1 MLKRRLC
8 DGKTVAAT
16 FYNELKFSFGLVLLT
31 PYKQIM
37 LPCYLLQALYHP
49 LFFLF
54 SINFSSPCQHNN
66 ETERKIRWKKKMLLF
81 KRRVLTQSSTL
92 AFWQIVS
99 SRAKTNEKKHYLI
112 LLKNTKNPGSP
123 FSSIL
128 FLTLVLLHQ
137 HRTGIWLIRCLGMT
151 HSALRCFNR
160 GVANLLIS

>member
-31 PYKQIM
+31 PNKQIM

-66 ETERKIRWKKKMLLF
+66 ETEKNSMKKKMLLF

-112 LLKNTKNPGSP
+112 LLKNTKNSGSP
-123 FSSIL
+123 FSPSS
-128 FLTLVLLHQ
+128 FLTLVLPHQ
-137 HRTGIWLIRCLGMT
+137 HRTGI
-151 HSALRCFNR
+151 
-160 GVANLLIS
+160 

>member
-31 PYKQIM
+31 PNKQIM

-66 ETERKIRWKKKMLLF
+66 ETEKNSMKKKMLLF

-112 LLKNTKNPGSP
+112 LLKNTKKFRFP
-123 FSSIL
+123 FFSVFL
-128 FLTLVLLHQ
+128 FNIGFAASTSNRH
-137 HRTGIWLIRCLGMT
+137 LIDAMLGYDT
-151 HSALRCFNR
+151 F
-160 GVANLLIS
+160 GFKVF